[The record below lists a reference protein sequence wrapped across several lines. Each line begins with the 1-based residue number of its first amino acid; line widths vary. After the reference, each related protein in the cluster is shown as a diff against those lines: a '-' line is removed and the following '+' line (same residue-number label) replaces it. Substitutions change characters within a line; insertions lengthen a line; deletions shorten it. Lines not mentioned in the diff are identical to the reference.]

1 MAATDPPDT
10 SIPAVHSAPGRGWRA
25 ALHTTDFRRL
35 WLATVVSQLGMGMQQ
50 VLLGWLV
57 LAMTGSDSMVGII
70 FAVRSTPNLLV
81 GLAVGALTDRLDRR
95 FLMRLAGFGMTLM
108 TLAVAGLLFANRL
121 QIWQLLVYAGLLGTL
136 QALEMTARQVYVYDT
151 LGASG
156 AAQGIALVSMAQR
169 LGSAGGALLA
179 GAVFQWWGAAAA
191 FFVMSMSYG
200 AGVCLLYTLRQAGV
214 AAPLFREPLWQNM
227 SAYIRALR
235 TNQAMRSLIV
245 STAIA
250 EILGFSHQ
258 VMLPILAKDV
268 LQVGAA
274 GLGVLTAFR
283 FLGGTLGVVLLTAL
297 STVRRQGVLLLVVL
311 VLFGSSEALLG
322 YATHFWLAV
331 ACVTFINIMAA
342 VADVLHQ
349 TLLQFSVS
357 NEQRGRAMGAWVVG
371 VGTAPLGHL
380 EIGYLAGLAS
390 AQIAL
395 AVNGLAL
402 IGLAAGLAIGLP
414 HLRRL

>member
-1 MAATDPPDT
+1 MAATDPPNT
-10 SIPAVHSAPGRGWRA
+10 SSPEMHSTLGRGLRV
-25 ALHTTDFRRL
+25 ALQATDFRRL
-35 WLATVVSQLGMGMQQ
+35 WLATVTSQLGMGMQQ

-70 FAVRSTPNLLV
+70 FAVRSTPNLVV

-95 FLMRLAGFGMTLM
+95 HLMRLAGCSMTLI
-108 TLAVAGLLFANRL
+108 TLAVAGLLLANRL
-121 QIWQLLVYAGLLGTL
+121 QVWQLLVYAGLLGTL

-156 AAQGIALVSMAQR
+156 AAQGIALISMAQR
-169 LGSAGGALLA
+169 LGSTGGALLA
-179 GAVFQWWGAAAA
+179 GAVLQWWGAGAA
-191 FFVMSMSYG
+191 FLVMSVSYG
-200 AGVCLLYTLRQAGV
+200 AGLGGLYALRQAGA
-214 AAPLFREPLWQNM
+214 AAPLRREPLAQNM
-227 SAYIRALR
+227 RAYIRALR
-235 TNQAMRSLIV
+235 TNQAMRSLMI

-250 EILGFSHQ
+250 EVLGFSHQ
-258 VMLPILAKDV
+258 VLLPILAKEV

-283 FLGGTLGVVLLTAL
+283 FLGGALGVALLTAL
-297 STVRRQGVLLLVVL
+297 QTIRRQGWLLLMAL
-311 VLFGSSEALLG
+311 VLFGSSEVVLG
-322 YATHFWLAV
+322 YVAHFWLAIV
-331 ACVTFINIMAA
+331 CVTFINVMAA
-342 VADVLHQ
+342 ITDVLHQ

-380 EIGYLAGLAS
+380 EIGYVAGLAS
-390 AQIAL
+390 AQLAL

-402 IGLAAGLAIGLP
+402 TILAVGLAVCLP
-414 HLRRL
+414 RLRRL

>member
-1 MAATDPPDT
+1 MAATDPPNT
-10 SIPAVHSAPGRGWRA
+10 SSSEMHSTLGRGLRTELQA
-25 ALHTTDFRRL
+25 GDFRRL
-35 WLATVVSQLGMGMQQ
+35 WLATVTSQLGMGMQQ

-70 FAVRSTPNLLV
+70 FAVRSTPNLVV

-95 FLMRLAGFGMTLM
+95 RLMRLAGGGMTLI
-108 TLAVAGLLFANRL
+108 TLAVAGVLLANRL
-121 QIWQLLVYAGLLGTL
+121 QVWHLLVYAGILGTL

-151 LGASG
+151 LGARG
-156 AAQGIALVSMAQR
+156 AAQGIALISMAQR

-179 GAVFQWWGAAAA
+179 GAVLQWWGAGAA
-191 FFVMSMSYG
+191 FLVMGVSYG
-200 AGVCLLYTLRQAGV
+200 AGVGGLYALRQAGV
-214 AAPLFREPLWQNM
+214 AAPLWREPLLQNLR
-227 SAYIRALR
+227 AYVQALR
-235 TNQAMRSLIV
+235 TNQAMRSLMI

-250 EILGFSHQ
+250 EVLGFSHQ
-258 VMLPILAKDV
+258 VLLPVLAKEV

-283 FLGGTLGVVLLTAL
+283 FLGGALGVALLTAL
-297 STVRRQGVLLLVVL
+297 HTVRRQGWLLLIAL
-311 VLFGSSEALLG
+311 VLFGSSEVVLG
-322 YATHFWLAV
+322 YVAHFWLAMV
-331 ACVTFINIMAA
+331 CVTFINIMAA
-342 VADVLHQ
+342 ITDVLHQ

-371 VGTAPLGHL
+371 VGTAPLGHV

-390 AQIAL
+390 AQLAL

-402 IGLAAGLAIGLP
+402 TILAVGLAVCMP
-414 HLRRL
+414 RLRRL